1 MLKREE
7 DVEATEGEKENE
19 QIERGHKNAKKKKK
33 SQRALFFTEES
44 QRRTYD
50 EIYVGSGGKVSLS
63 IHSIQTW
70 ENISRDEETREGW
83 GGISR
88 DG

>member
-1 MLKREE
+1 MWKQRKGRKKMSKLNEDTKMRGKR
-7 DVEATEGEKENE
+7 
-19 QIERGHKNAKKKKK
+19 K